1 MKSTDLARRDREIR
15 KARKREMVLERK
27 GQRDSRTVGDYITL
41 FDEAFFYD
49 AEKIYNI
56 EMSEDILVLL
66 EEMKEELPEKQ
77 WGSVIRKSVKK
88 TKVKRK
94 DEAITMLANL
104 GEIDLD
110 AESG

>member
-1 MKSTDLARRDREIR
+1 
-15 KARKREMVLERK
+15 
-27 GQRDSRTVGDYITL
+27 
-41 FDEAFFYD
+41 
-49 AEKIYNI
+49 
-56 EMSEDILVLL
+56 
-66 EEMKEELPEKQ
+66 MKEELPEKQ

-104 GEIDLD
+104 GEIDLS